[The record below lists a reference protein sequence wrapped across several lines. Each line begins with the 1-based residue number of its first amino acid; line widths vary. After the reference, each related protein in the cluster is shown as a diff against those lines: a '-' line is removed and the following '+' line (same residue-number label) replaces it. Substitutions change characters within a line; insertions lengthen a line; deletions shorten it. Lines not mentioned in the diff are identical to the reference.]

1 MKKKDS
7 AVRWGLALFLT
18 VGAILLFYDT
28 LFGRR
33 VLPSFGGQLLKALQ
47 PVLIG
52 AVLAYLLAPVIDF
65 IENLFFPEQ
74 MKKAHAEGR
83 MTSRSARAV
92 SLVVTW
98 AIIGLLCY
106 LLGHV
111 LIPQLYRSVVQLV
124 SSVEG
129 YYNTISGWVEHL
141 LESNP
146 TVEVWVAGQMDKF
159 YESATEWLKNQV
171 FTRTQ
176 MLMIA
181 VSGGVLSTLAFLK
194 NLLVGMIVS
203 VYFMATKERCAAH
216 ARKLAYSLFS
226 EEAVYWVFRG
236 SAKVDRIFSGFVRGK
251 LLDSLIIGVLC
262 FIGCSLLDM
271 PYTPLVSV
279 FVGVTNVIPFFGPF
293 LGAIPSFFLILL
305 VDPIQSLYFL
315 LFVLALQQLDGN
327 VWRVCFSACR
337 YAPACT
343 AWWRSW
349 WIGVWRKRISPWKR
363 SITPLRCRSRKP
375 SLKNRRKRR
384 KTCKKGLQSAAVS
397 CTIQPCGHIVRKIT
411 NDVSQGCFC
420 GLATAYSLMDFQ
432 YP

>member
-146 TVEVWVAGQMDKF
+146 TVEVWVADQMDKF
-159 YESATEWLKNQV
+159 YESAAEWLKNRGLYPDADADDRRLRRCAQY
-171 FTRTQ
+171 
-176 MLMIA
+176 A
-181 VSGGVLSTLAFLK
+181 GVL
-194 NLLVGMIVS
+194 
-203 VYFMATKERCAAH
+203 
-216 ARKLAYSLFS
+216 
-226 EEAVYWVFRG
+226 EEPAGGHDRLCVLHGYQGALCRPCPEAGLQPVFRG
-236 SAKVDRIFSGFVRGK
+236 SGLLGLSGQRQG
-251 LLDSLIIGVLC
+251 LTASSPALSGASC
-262 FIGCSLLDM
+262 W
-271 PYTPLVSV
+271 
-279 FVGVTNVIPFFGPF
+279 IP
-293 LGAIPSFFLILL
+293 
-305 VDPIQSLYFL
+305 
-315 LFVLALQQLDGN
+315 
-327 VWRVCFSACR
+327 
-337 YAPACT
+337 
-343 AWWRSW
+343 
-349 WIGVWRKRISPWKR
+349 
-363 SITPLRCRSRKP
+363 
-375 SLKNRRKRR
+375 
-384 KTCKKGLQSAAVS
+384 
-397 CTIQPCGHIVRKIT
+397 
-411 NDVSQGCFC
+411 
-420 GLATAYSLMDFQ
+420 
-432 YP
+432 

>member
-146 TVEVWVAGQMDKF
+146 TVEVWVADQMDKF

-181 VSGGVLSTLAFLK
+181 VSG
-194 NLLVGMIVS
+194 
-203 VYFMATKERCAAH
+203 
-216 ARKLAYSLFS
+216 LFS

-305 VDPIQSLYFL
+305 VNPIQSLYFL

-327 VWRVCFSACR
+327 VIGPKILGESTGLSSLWVIIAILVGGSFFGVAGMFFGVPVCAC
-337 YAPACT
+337 
-343 AWWRSW
+343 
-349 WIGVWRKRISPWKR
+349 
-363 SITPLRCRSRKP
+363 L
-375 SLKNRRKRR
+375 
-384 KTCKKGLQSAAVS
+384 
-397 CTIQPCGHIVRKIT
+397 
-411 NDVSQGCFC
+411 
-420 GLATAYSLMDFQ
+420 YSLVAFLVDRRLAEKDLPVETEHYTAPLPEQ
-432 YP
+432 ETEPEKPEKTSENL

>member
-111 LIPQLYRSVVQLV
+111 LIPQLYRSVVQLI

-181 VSGGVLSTLAFLK
+181 VSGGVLSTLVFLK

-216 ARKLAYSLFS
+216 ARKLA
-226 EEAVYWVFRG
+226 VF
-236 SAKVDRIFSGFVRGK
+236 
-251 LLDSLIIGVLC
+251 
-262 FIGCSLLDM
+262 
-271 PYTPLVSV
+271 
-279 FVGVTNVIPFFGPF
+279 
-293 LGAIPSFFLILL
+293 
-305 VDPIQSLYFL
+305 
-315 LFVLALQQLDGN
+315 
-327 VWRVCFSACR
+327 
-337 YAPACT
+337 
-343 AWWRSW
+343 
-349 WIGVWRKRISPWKR
+349 
-363 SITPLRCRSRKP
+363 
-375 SLKNRRKRR
+375 
-384 KTCKKGLQSAAVS
+384 
-397 CTIQPCGHIVRKIT
+397 
-411 NDVSQGCFC
+411 
-420 GLATAYSLMDFQ
+420 
-432 YP
+432 